1 MRPPVVVL
9 TERLQSAIETVLG
22 EEFRGADPV
31 LRRSASPQFGD
42 YQANAAMSLGKRVG
56 RSPRDLA
63 QSIVDA
69 LDVLDVCS
77 AVEVAGPGFI
87 NLTLRSEALAA
98 AAQSLVADDER
109 VGVARVEAPATYVI
123 DYSHPNVAKEMHV
136 GHLRSTI
143 IGDAIVRVL
152 TFLGHN
158 VVRHN
163 HLGDWG
169 TPFGMLIEHLL
180 DLGEEEAA
188 HELSVGYL
196 NSFYQQA
203 RQKFDSDA

>member
-22 EEFRGADPV
+22 PEFRGADPM

-87 NLTLRSEALAA
+87 NLTLRSEALAS
-98 AAQSLVADDER
+98 AAQELVGDARLGAPVADPAQR
-109 VGVARVEAPATYVI
+109 VVI
-123 DYSHPNVAKEMHV
+123 DYSSPTLTKEMHI
-136 GHLRSTI
+136 GHLRSTVI
-143 IGDAIVRVL
+143 
-152 TFLGHN
+152 
-158 VVRHN
+158 
-163 HLGDWG
+163 
-169 TPFGMLIEHLL
+169 
-180 DLGEEEAA
+180 
-188 HELSVGYL
+188 
-196 NSFYQQA
+196 
-203 RQKFDSDA
+203 

>member
-22 EEFRGADPV
+22 PEFRGADPV

-98 AAQSLVADDER
+98 AAQALVGDDRLGVPIADPTQR
-109 VGVARVEAPATYVI
+109 VVV
-123 DYSHPNVAKEMHV
+123 DYSAPNVAKEMHV

-143 IGDAIVRVL
+143 IGDALARVL
-152 TFLGHN
+152 TFRGHE
-158 VVRHN
+158 VIRQN

-169 TPFGMLIEHLL
+169 T
-180 DLGEEEAA
+180 
-188 HELSVGYL
+188 
-196 NSFYQQA
+196 
-203 RQKFDSDA
+203 